1 MENGSSDD
9 MPISDEIH
17 TPPEMMAVLRRRTYN
32 REYYHEHKAV
42 VKCEHCENEY
52 SCKSGLVKHQKRSQ
66 KCMVNKLQK
75 YIADMDGKSH
85 FGNPEKEYFTNILT
99 RLETA

>member
-1 MENGSSDD
+1 MEKEPNEEKTIPASCL
-9 MPISDEIH
+9 
-17 TPPEMMAVLRRRTYN
+17 AVIRRRNYN

-75 YIADMDGKSH
+75 YIADTDGQSH
-85 FGNPEKEYFTNILT
+85 FGIPEKELFKNLIIK
-99 RLETA
+99 LETV

>member
-1 MENGSSDD
+1 MENEPNESKTIPLSCQ
-9 MPISDEIH
+9 
-17 TPPEMMAVLRRRTYN
+17 AALRRRNYN
-32 REYYHEHKAV
+32 REYYHKNKAQ
-42 VKCEHCENEY
+42 VKCAYCGNEY
-52 SCKSGLVKHQKRSQ
+52 SCVSGLVKHQKRSQ

-85 FGNPEKEYFTNILT
+85 FGNPEKEYFTNLIT

>member
-17 TPPEMMAVLRRRTYN
+17 TPPVLMAVLKRRTYN

-66 KCMVNKLQK
+66 KCKVIKLQK
-75 YIADMDGKSH
+75 YIDEMDGKLLCGKPCEGDDHPS
-85 FGNPEKEYFTNILT
+85 YS
-99 RLETA
+99 